1 MSIQKTIEVPE
12 YVDLVALLGAKD
24 KNLNT
29 IKSDT
34 SIKISI
40 NGDNRIYLFGNE
52 TEVNRIISVF
62 EKMIE
67 YLDTQNKLS
76 KEDVEWL
83 LQRSHDKELCEDINE
98 QTILKY
104 GKKEIKARTKGQ
116 IEYLN
121 SLRNNYITICIAGP
135 GAGKTMVAV
144 CYALSLLTNK
154 EIDKIIITRPMVEAT
169 GENDLG
175 ALPGEVN
182 DKLNLYMLPMLDV
195 FERTLGKEKLLNY
208 IERGKIQML
217 PLSYM
222 RGISLYK
229 TCLIAD
235 EFENSSITLAKLL
248 VTRLG
253 EQSNIIVC
261 GDPIQQ
267 DNKGESGL
275 IYLANALNGVSGAGI
290 VKIDNSDIVRHPMI
304 TKMLSA
310 FDKYDNEHI
319 PKKRDV
325 KV

>member
-24 KNLNT
+24 KNLDA
-29 IKSDT
+29 IKADT
-34 SIKISI
+34 SIKISV
-40 NGDNRIYLFGNE
+40 NGDNKIYLFGKD

-62 EKMIE
+62 EKMVE
-67 YLDTQNKLS
+67 YLDTQKRLS

-83 LQRSHDKELCEDINE
+83 LQRSHSNNLFEEVDN

-104 GKKEIKARTKGQ
+104 GKKEIKVRTKGQ
-116 IEYLN
+116 VDYLE
-121 SLRNNYITICIAGP
+121 SLRNNYITVCIAGP

-144 CYALSLLTNK
+144 CYALSLLINK
-154 EIDKIIITRPMVEAT
+154 EIDKIIITRPMVEAK

-195 FERTLGKEKLLNY
+195 FERTLGKEKLINY
-208 IERGKIQML
+208 IEHGKIQML
-217 PLSYM
+217 PLGYM
-222 RGISLYK
+222 RGLSLYK

-235 EFENSSITLAKLL
+235 EFENANITLAKLL

-253 EQSNIIVC
+253 ESSKIVIC

-267 DNKGESGL
+267 DNRGESGL
-275 IYLANALNGVSGAGI
+275 NYLANSLQNVSGCGI
-290 VKIDNSDIVRHPMI
+290 IKMSNEDIVRHPMI
-304 TKMLSA
+304 TRMLEA
-310 FDKYDNEHI
+310 FDKYDAT
-319 PKKRDV
+319 RADV
-325 KV
+325 Q